1 MSTGR
6 GSQGKGDTITG
17 SKGPVDVREEPLDH
31 VEGDTI
37 TGSQGPV
44 SPGQPG
50 AAPQGTFTGAGDRD
64 WTDINTRI
72 VTVSGVN
79 VANFGD
85 IHYTEDGDISDDDIA
100 KIDADFQK
108 AGAQPGQGRA
118 VAEAAKQ
125 MGYGIKFTARKS

>member
-1 MSTGR
+1 MTTGKQ
-6 GSQGKGDTITG
+6 SKGDVITG

-31 VEGDTI
+31 VAGDTI
-37 TGSQGPV
+37 TGAEGPV
-44 SPGQPG
+44 GQPSPE
-50 AAPQGTFTGAGDRD
+50 ARMQGTFKGDGDRD
-64 WTDINTRI
+64 WTDINNRI
-72 VTVSGVN
+72 VAVSGVN

-85 IHYTEDGDISDDDIA
+85 IYYTEDGDISDDDIA

-108 AGAQPGQGRA
+108 AGAEPGQGKA